1 MRKITLGIFALLHI
15 GFGTLNLNS
24 AQRENYTEKLTTLK
38 GKIEENYYTFDSN
51 KLESILKEVDELTS
65 KYNDSWIPYYY
76 SGLLQIQI
84 GKIYYNPDPDLA
96 YEYFDESVKD
106 LLKAL
111 EIRESA
117 GLYALLSCAYGKK
130 SSLSTFAAFYY
141 GLKARDYIYEARDL
155 DAKNPKVYLIAATHL
170 MHAPESFGGD
180 KDWAERLLKKA
191 LEIND
196 KQRSPRLIKWAADSE
211 IYAYLAQLEILR
223 ANKASAEKYMEKAL
237 SLQPD
242 YGFVKYDLK
251 EQLRKI
257 K

>member
-1 MRKITLGIFALLHI
+1 MRKTTLVILILLM
-15 GFGTLNLNS
+15 FGTGTLDLES
-24 AQRENYTEKLTTLK
+24 EPREDFPGKLKTLK
-38 GKIEENYYTFDSN
+38 EKIEKSYFTFDSN
-51 KLESILKEVDELTS
+51 KLERLLEQVENATISNEK
-65 KYNDSWIPYYY
+65 SWILHYYV
-76 SGLLQIQI
+76 GLLRVQL
-84 GKIYYNPDPDLA
+84 GKIYYNPNPDLA

-106 LLKAL
+106 LQKAL
-111 EIRESA
+111 ELRESA
-117 GLYALLSCAYGKK
+117 ELYALLSCAYGKK

-141 GLKARDYIYEARDL
+141 GLKAHDCIYKARDL

-170 MHAPESFGGD
+170 MHTPESFGGD

-191 LEIND
+191 MKIND
-196 KQRSPRLIKWAADSE
+196 KQSDTRLIKWAKDSE

-223 ANKASAEKYMEKAL
+223 SNKDSAKKYIEKAL